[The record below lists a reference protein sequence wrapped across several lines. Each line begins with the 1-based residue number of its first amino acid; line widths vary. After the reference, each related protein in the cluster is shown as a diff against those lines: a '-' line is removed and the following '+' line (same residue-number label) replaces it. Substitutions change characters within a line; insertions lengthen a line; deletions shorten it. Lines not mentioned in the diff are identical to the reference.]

1 MVEGEKITFRGGQVE
16 KKASEYIN
24 ISSLNMP
31 SHKYQWPDSLEQDNF
46 LKIIDKYRNLRNIKL
61 IEAKNNSQI
70 CRFIQINI
78 DKVKK
83 LYQSLAVKKKALQK
97 DGVSP
102 IYEAKMQTFFAKD
115 CTYEIISMIQFVLK
129 VSLGNEASRYHTNT

>member
-46 LKIIDKYRNLRNIKL
+46 LKLIDKYRNLRNIKL

-70 CRFIQINI
+70 SRFIQINI

-102 IYEAKMQTFFAKD
+102 IYEAKCRLFLQRTVHM
-115 CTYEIISMIQFVLK
+115 
-129 VSLGNEASRYHTNT
+129 R

>member
-70 CRFIQINI
+70 SRFIQINI

-83 LYQSLAVKKKALQK
+83 IVSKSCRKKKKPCKKMVYHQSTRQKCRLFLQRT
-97 DGVSP
+97 VH
-102 IYEAKMQTFFAKD
+102 M
-115 CTYEIISMIQFVLK
+115 
-129 VSLGNEASRYHTNT
+129 R